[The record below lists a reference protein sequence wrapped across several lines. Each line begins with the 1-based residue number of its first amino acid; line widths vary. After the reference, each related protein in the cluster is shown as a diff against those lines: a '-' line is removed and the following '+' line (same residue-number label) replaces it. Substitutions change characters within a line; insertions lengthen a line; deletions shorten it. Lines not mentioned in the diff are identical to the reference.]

1 MEVLAPENRRE
12 NVMANCPHPLCLVAI
27 LAALAAPGV
36 SRGDDIP
43 ADVRKA
49 IDKGLNWIAKTQA
62 PDGHWEANGGAYPT
76 TMTALAGMALL
87 MEGSTIREGKYADKI
102 RKAVDWFMER
112 SQRNGLLGNPNNPT
126 EAARYIYG
134 HGYGIL
140 FLSQVYGEEEDGD
153 RRRKLET
160 ILTKAVE
167 FTGKA
172 QTNRGGWGYV
182 SAADGGNFDEG
193 STTITQLQ
201 AMRAARNSGIKVPKS
216 IIEGAQKYLKDATT
230 ERGSIRYSLAS
241 GGHEGGPALVAAALA
256 GGFSTGEYN
265 SPHVKKWLGY
275 CRTAI
280 PLSHSGRFGHDE
292 YTQYYYAQSLYL
304 LGEKGYGKLF
314 PESREDDRLTWPK
327 YRKAM
332 FDSLTRSQ
340 NGDGS
345 WNSGNIG
352 AVYSTAVNL
361 TILQLDNGTLPIYQ
375 R

>member
-1 MEVLAPENRRE
+1 MIKRIW
-12 NVMANCPHPLCLVAI
+12 I
-27 LAALAAPGV
+27 LSSAALMAALITVEPA
-36 SRGDDIP
+36 RTDDQP
-43 ADVRKA
+43 AEVRRA
-49 IDKGLNWIAKTQA
+49 VDKGLAWVARTQS

-76 TMTALAGMALL
+76 AMTGLGGMALL
-87 MEGSTIREGKYADKI
+87 MEGSTIRDGKYADKI

-112 SQRNGLLGNPNNPT
+112 SQRTGLLGNPNNPT
-126 EAARYIYG
+126 ESARYIYG

-140 FLSQVYGEEEDGD
+140 FLSQIYGEEEDGE
-153 RRRKLET
+153 RRRKLDN

-167 FTGKA
+167 FTGRA

-216 IIEGAQKYLKDATT
+216 IIEGAQKYLRDATT

-241 GGHEGGPALVAAALA
+241 GGHEGGPALVAAAIA

-265 SPHVKKWLGY
+265 SPLVKKWFNY

-280 PLSHSGRFGHDE
+280 PLTHGGRFGHDE
-292 YTQYYYAQSLYL
+292 YTHYYYAQSLYL
-304 LGEKGYGKLF
+304 LGENGYAKLF
-314 PESREDDRLTWPK
+314 PESRDADRLTWSK
-327 YRKAM
+327 YRKSA
-332 FDSLTRSQ
+332 FDYIIKSQ
-340 NGDGS
+340 NNDGS

-352 AVYSTAVNL
+352 AIYTTAINL

>member
-1 MEVLAPENRRE
+1 MTRAFGTGVLACSLVVSGLLSPRAHAEDPSPE
-12 NVMANCPHPLCLVAI
+12 
-27 LAALAAPGV
+27 
-36 SRGDDIP
+36 
-43 ADVRKA
+43 VRKA
-49 IDKGLNWIAKTQA
+49 VDKGLAWIAKNQA
-62 PDGHWEANGGAYPT
+62 ADGHWEANGGQYPT

-87 MEGSTIREGKYADKI
+87 MEGSTMRDGKYSDKI

-126 EAARYIYG
+126 ESSRYIYG

-140 FLSQVYGEEEDGD
+140 FLSQIYGEEEDGD
-153 RRRKLET
+153 RRRRLEA
-160 ILTKAVE
+160 ILTRAVE

-182 SAADGGNFDEG
+182 SSADGGGFDEG

-201 AMRAARNSGIKVPKS
+201 ALRAARNSGIRVPKG
-216 IIEGAQKYLKDATT
+216 IIDNAQKYLKDATT
-230 ERGSIRYSLAS
+230 PGGGIRYSLAS

-275 CRTAI
+275 CQSKI
-280 PLSHSGRFGHDE
+280 PLTAAGRFGHDE
-292 YTQYYYAQSLYL
+292 YTHYYYAQSLYF
-304 LGEKGYGKLF
+304 LGENGFAKLF
-314 PESREDDRLTWPK
+314 PDSRDGNRLVWSK
-327 YRKAM
+327 YRKLT
-332 FDSLTRSQ
+332 FDSLCRSQ
-340 NGDGS
+340 NADGS

-352 AVYSTAVNL
+352 TVYTTAINL
-361 TILQLDNGTLPIYQ
+361 TILQLDNNTLPIYQ